1 MSSHIIDL
9 LYTFQS
15 SVIFTASIV
24 LCYSLGKWS
33 RSIVESYT
41 EKDVEALD
49 VKERKKFLELFENDN
64 HMTNSNIH
72 PDLYCYEKYIQ
83 MIKRESEHETLW
95 KSRIMFQ
102 NTPQGNL
109 VMFYDLYKHAFGYF
123 SDIQISYQWLNA
135 CAMKYV
141 RIFYCR
147 DFFLDNKELPENYKN
162 PFNEMKLEEEKKEKE
177 KKREK
182 RKNLNIDFQSDA
194 FLRKKKPDKKEGE
207 KEETSKNEI
216 RFINN
221 FRRLGSI
228 QNCKILNTVPY
239 TNNLTN
245 ENGSKLGNKMNYKDF
260 KKTRF
265 IDEN

>member
-1 MSSHIIDL
+1 
-9 LYTFQS
+9 
-15 SVIFTASIV
+15 
-24 LCYSLGKWS
+24 
-33 RSIVESYT
+33 
-41 EKDVEALD
+41 
-49 VKERKKFLELFENDN
+49 
-64 HMTNSNIH
+64 
-72 PDLYCYEKYIQ
+72 
-83 MIKRESEHETLW
+83 
-95 KSRIMFQ
+95 MFQ

-207 KEETSKNEI
+207 KNPI
-216 RFINN
+216 F
-221 FRRLGSI
+221 
-228 QNCKILNTVPY
+228 
-239 TNNLTN
+239 
-245 ENGSKLGNKMNYKDF
+245 
-260 KKTRF
+260 F
-265 IDEN
+265 IDAPYAN